1 MHSHQEMAADRS
13 GRLEAILASQSDHRL
28 IVAGPGTG
36 KTYTFQRLIETLG
49 GKPLVLSFLGL
60 LVSDLASELGESAYV
75 YTFHGFARWS
85 LHTQG
90 ADGVSNDV
98 DYYPPLV
105 DLQAQEVQIPGH
117 PAP

>member
-1 MHSHQEMAADRS
+1 MHSHQEEMAADRS

-85 LHTQG
+85 P
-90 ADGVSNDV
+90 A
-98 DYYPPLV
+98 YP
-105 DLQAQEVQIPGH
+105 GC
-117 PAP
+117 